1 MAKRFLLCALFA
13 CSVAGTRAS
22 NNETCPSE
30 ACIRIAEEE
39 YRGWPCEDGPNCT
52 WTLLDLEFTVTK
64 TEVGSGDDLNL
75 TGISGGPFLYTKACR
90 RFFLQY
96 FDGINGSRAYNCSIT
111 NVKSLPDDVFT
122 SDIIFCTISWLVE
135 MSVLFHCWHQS
146 RTTDEESDEV
156 GDMAQIT
163 MLAGQACLGMLVMGV
178 SLFKLFWWTFA
189 LASFCETRLCRK
201 MLHNALLTIVTCGLG
216 CCGTIAGALHDGD
229 VAGHRAQ
236 TRTCPSLHRS
246 PRVGQIAV
254 CGMWV
259 GFDVLRAYYTSP
271 NTPALVLG
279 FAAVAVQG
287 ILLAIEL
294 SLFYYEFSKYS
305 TGKQMGER
313 HQLLDNSV
321 EMAQTKAV

>member
-135 MSVLFHCWHQS
+135 MSVLFHCWHQCHTCVDKWALVAVSLCAWLLHHQS

-163 MLAGQACLGMLVMGV
+163 MLAGRTSLIFPGLLHLIARPDAGCSAARSSMPGNAGHGCL
-178 SLFKLFWWTFA
+178 A
-189 LASFCETRLCRK
+189 LQTLLAR
-201 MLHNALLTIVTCGLG
+201 ALL
-216 CCGTIAGALHDGD
+216 
-229 VAGHRAQ
+229 
-236 TRTCPSLHRS
+236 
-246 PRVGQIAV
+246 
-254 CGMWV
+254 
-259 GFDVLRAYYTSP
+259 
-271 NTPALVLG
+271 PAH
-279 FAAVAVQG
+279 ARP
-287 ILLAIEL
+287 L
-294 SLFYYEFSKYS
+294 SS
-305 TGKQMGER
+305 
-313 HQLLDNSV
+313 N
-321 EMAQTKAV
+321 

>member
-1 MAKRFLLCALFA
+1 MPCPPQRTGRTETDRKSALPAPKMAKRFLLCALFA

-135 MSVLFHCWHQS
+135 MSVLFHCWHQVFLPDS
-146 RTTDEESDEV
+146 K
-156 GDMAQIT
+156 I
-163 MLAGQACLGMLVMGV
+163 
-178 SLFKLFWWTFA
+178 
-189 LASFCETRLCRK
+189 ASFHHARGMGAVGCETC
-201 MLHNALLTIVTCGLG
+201 TC
-216 CCGTIAGALHDGD
+216 
-229 VAGHRAQ
+229 
-236 TRTCPSLHRS
+236 
-246 PRVGQIAV
+246 
-254 CGMWV
+254 
-259 GFDVLRAYYTSP
+259 
-271 NTPALVLG
+271 LVLTL
-279 FAAVAVQG
+279 QR
-287 ILLAIEL
+287 LLV
-294 SLFYYEFSKYS
+294 SYVR
-305 TGKQMGER
+305 G
-313 HQLLDNSV
+313 
-321 EMAQTKAV
+321 